1 MSTTHKAWTVPAQR
15 TAPARA
21 AAGAGAAAPG
31 EAVTPAPATTH
42 DPGAPRAT
50 TLKDLIDAH
59 LHMPFPFRSNP
70 HEAEAAAGVDAW
82 LDRWGLTAEPGMADM
97 IVRTRPAQ
105 LASYN
110 SPDVPPDILQIVAD
124 QIAYQFVFD
133 DRAEEVGRH
142 GPERLLPMLS
152 ESIAILRDGEP
163 PLTPLGAA
171 LTDLHQQVQR
181 RCTPAQAARWAWNS
195 REYVHGLLYEAVA
208 QTRSAPLRIGLC
220 TSIRSLTA
228 GVEPFYPLHEGLD
241 SGQLAAEE
249 LHHPLMRRLA
259 RLSADAAVWIPDLFS
274 AVKEQRTGG
283 MINLALAYQRAYD
296 CSLPD
301 ALMPAIERINTTIR
315 EFEKLYAEI
324 RPVLSAAGIHY
335 VDGMAGWVRGCYY
348 WSRTVP
354 RYADAA
360 EVSAP

>member
-82 LDRWGLTAEPGMADM
+82 LDRWGLTAEPGVADM

-228 GVEPFYPLHEGLD
+228 GVEPFYPLYEAAQPRELP
-241 SGQLAAEE
+241 AEE
-249 LHHPLMRRLA
+249 IHHPVMRRLR
-259 RLSADAAVWIPDLFS
+259 RLSVDAAVWTADLFS

-283 MINLALAYQRAYD
+283 VINLALAYHGAHR
-296 CSLPD
+296 CTLPV
-301 ALMPAIERINTTIR
+301 AVTLAIRHVNRTVR
-315 EFEKLYAEI
+315 EFVELYAATAPE
-324 RPVLSAAGIHY
+324 LSPAGMGY
-335 VDGMAGWVRGCYY
+335 VDGMIGWIRGCYY
-348 WSRTVP
+348 WSRSVP
-354 RYADAA
+354 RYADTA
-360 EVSAP
+360 EVPAW